1 MVTKNLT
8 EKGGEKMK
16 VILAPDSFKG
26 SLSSSDVC
34 LAMKKG
40 IEKVIPEADIFMKPL
55 GDGGEGT
62 VHALVHGTGGFFLKT
77 TVKGPLG
84 DDVEATWGI
93 LGDEKTAVIEMA
105 EASGLPLIK
114 KDNLDP
120 LRASSYGT
128 GQLIKQALD
137 LGCTKVVLGIG
148 GSATNDGGVGM
159 SSALGGK
166 FLDENG
172 KELAPGGGS
181 LNCLAKVVTDD
192 LDPRIVHTEILVA
205 CDVVNPLCG
214 PNGASAIY
222 GPQKGATP
230 GSIKILDSAL
240 HHYAKVLRKQLSI
253 NVLDIP
259 GAGAAGG
266 LGAGLLAFL
275 QGKLRPGIEVVL
287 EAIDLQKELQ
297 NADLVITGE
306 GKTDE
311 QTSFGKAPMG
321 VGNLAKDNNVP
332 VICVSGS
339 LVSEYEILDNY
350 GVNACFSIINQPMTL
365 EESMSKTNY
374 LIEDTIRN
382 VMKVYLL

>member
-1 MVTKNLT
+1 
-8 EKGGEKMK
+8 MK
-16 VILAPDSFKG
+16 VVLAPDSFKG

-40 IEKVIPEADIFMKPL
+40 IEKVVPEADIAMKPL

-62 VHALVHGTGGFFLKT
+62 VHALVHGTGGSFLKT

-84 DDVEATWGI
+84 DDVDATWGI

-128 GQLIKQALD
+128 GQLIKEALD
-137 LGCTKVVLGIG
+137 LGCTKIVLGIG

-159 SSALGGK
+159 ATALGVK
-166 FLDENG
+166 FLDESG
-172 KELAPGGGS
+172 KELPPGGGN
-181 LNCLAKVVTDD
+181 LICLSKVETDN
-192 LDPRIVHTEILVA
+192 LDPRILHTEILVA

-214 PNGASAIY
+214 SNGASAIY
-222 GPQKGATP
+222 GPQKGAT
-230 GSIKILDSAL
+230 SEIIKTLDSAL
-240 HHYAKVLRKQLSI
+240 YHYAKVLKKQLSI
-253 NVLDIP
+253 NIIDVP

-287 EAIDLQKELQ
+287 EAIDLEKELQ

-321 VGNLAKDNNVP
+321 VGQLAKDNSVP

-339 LVSEYEILDNY
+339 IVSGYEKLEDY
-350 GVNACFSIINQPMTL
+350 GIHACFSIMNQPMTL
-365 EESMSKTNY
+365 EESMFRTSS

-382 VMKVYLL
+382 IMKVYLL